1 MPRTNG
7 TSRRSWGESTYPG
20 LIAGAAANSD
30 TAWRTLVAD
39 YEPLLRYWCRRAS
52 LNDAA
57 IDDVVQAVLLQLSQ
71 SLKNFKDDGRK
82 ASFRRWLRAITR
94 SRIADYLRQE
104 QRTPQSLGGTTGT
117 DKLLRISRGSLS
129 DGPDVSSRVAH
140 VERLLASAR
149 VDFADDT
156 WQAFWLTTV
165 EDLTSAE
172 AAAALN
178 LSANA
183 VRLAKARVLKRLRE
197 LDTPSQERA

>member
-71 SLKNFKDDGRK
+71 SLTNFKDDGRK
-82 ASFRRWLRAITR
+82 ASFRRWLRAITVA
-94 SRIADYLRQE
+94 RIADYLRQKRGPHKVSAGRPG
-104 QRTPQSLGGTTGT
+104 RTSC
-117 DKLLRISRGSLS
+117 
-129 DGPDVSSRVAH
+129 
-140 VERLLASAR
+140 
-149 VDFADDT
+149 
-156 WQAFWLTTV
+156 
-165 EDLTSAE
+165 
-172 AAAALN
+172 
-178 LSANA
+178 
-183 VRLAKARVLKRLRE
+183 
-197 LDTPSQERA
+197 